1 MPNELGNEAESTWVG
16 YHDHRYPATGEWMD
30 DERSENNKDEVNK
43 RLTQK
48 ERILKKMKSK
58 YFQEDTDHS
67 SLPGNGG
74 VEDLGNTRK

>member
-1 MPNELGNEAESTWVG
+1 LPNELGNEAESTWVG

-58 YFQEDTDHS
+58 YFQDEIDHS
-67 SLPGNGG
+67 EVPGGNGPS
-74 VEDLGNTRK
+74 DPGNTRK